1 MFVELY
7 FVLHLLHHLGDFGKL
22 VADLPQA
29 VCFLF
34 LWFCGKVEVFR
45 NVWFARFL
53 WVCVLFLKDDRGK
66 LIVV

>member
-22 VADLPQA
+22 VADLPQT

-34 LWFCGKVEVFR
+34 LWFGGDVEVSG
-45 NVWFARFL
+45 NVWFARF
-53 WVCVLFLKDDRGK
+53 V
-66 LIVV
+66 